1 MMEGYKDR
9 VIGWIPEDWE
19 IAALSDTGEIISGGT
34 PDTTNSD
41 YWNGTFAWCTPTDIT
56 GLKGNRYIKKTE
68 RCISEEGLNNSSA
81 TLLPENSLVICTR
94 ATIGDCAINQVPI
107 STNQG
112 FKSIK
117 PNNDWDVTFLYYFIK
132 ANKPILVK
140 LSSGSTFLEISKS
153 SFEKIPIPK
162 PQKSEQSKI
171 AYILSAVDDKIDAI
185 NVRITQTQQ
194 LKNGLMQQLLTKGI
208 GHTKFK
214 DSPLGEIPENWEVVK
229 LGEITNVCVGKD
241 LLEQNY
247 SPNLSDEYKYPV
259 YSNTVENKGLYG
271 YYNIQEYTGNSVT
284 VIGRGVGVGTAFPR
298 KDSFGAIGRLVVLF
312 PKNGLDEI
320 YLSYTINFCVKFFAE
335 SSAIPQ
341 LTGAQ
346 ISKYLI
352 TFPPFQEQQKI
363 AEILTS
369 VDEKLDVLMEKKAE
383 YEKLKKGVMQK
394 LLTGQIRVNTTN

>member
-1 MMEGYKDR
+1 MREGYKDTP
-9 VIGWIPEDWE
+9 IGMIPEDWDV
-19 IAALSDTGEIISGGT
+19 ASLCDTGDIISGGT
-34 PDTTNSD
+34 PDTSNPD
-41 YWNGTFAWCTPTDIT
+41 YWNGQIAWCTPTDIT
-56 GLKGNRYIKKTE
+56 GLNGKRYIDKTA
-68 RCISEEGLNNSSA
+68 RCISGEGLSNCSA

-94 ATIGDCAINQVPI
+94 ATIGDCAINLIPI

-117 PNNDWDVTFLYYFIK
+117 AASGWDITFLYYFIK
-132 ANKPILVK
+132 ANKPVLIK
-140 LSSGSTFLEISKS
+140 QSSGSTFLEISKTA
-153 SFEKIPIPK
+153 FEKIPIPK
-162 PQKSEQSKI
+162 PIKSEQSKI
-171 AYILSAVDDKIDAI
+171 ASILSTVDDKIDAI
-185 NVRITQTQQ
+185 NDRIIQTQQ
-194 LKNGLMQQLLTKGI
+194 LKNGLMQRLLTKGI
-208 GHTKFK
+208 GHSKFK
-214 DSPLGEIPENWEVVK
+214 DSPLGEIPESWNVMK
-229 LGEITNVCVGKD
+229 LGEITKVCVGKD

-247 SPNLSDEYKYPV
+247 NPNLSDEYKYPV

-271 YYNIQEYTGNSVT
+271 YYNVQEYTGNSVT

-352 TFPPFQEQQKI
+352 TFPPLQEQQNI
-363 AEILTS
+363 AEILST
-369 VDEKLDVLMEKKAE
+369 VDEKIDVLQEKKTE
-383 YEKLKKGVMQK
+383 YEKLKKGLMQK
-394 LLTGQIRVNTTN
+394 LLTGQIRVKIIN